1 MTPAAARERAPLPDF
16 CSAPVLFALL
26 LVAAIVA
33 LVLLLAPGGALTLR
47 GGSQAMLFAVW
58 LALLGGVALCKLR
71 PWLDRLPGAG
81 SYAAAW
87 LLLVLI
93 VLLASVVVHWM
104 DRALGTGLIAPSAS
118 RFVLGNAAVTALIA
132 AALLRY
138 LYVLVQWRA
147 RLDAVARAQVEAL
160 QARIRPHFLFNSLNT
175 AAALVR
181 LDPPAAERTL
191 ENLADLFRAAL
202 GADDRPGTLG
212 EELDLIERYLAIEQ
226 LRLGARLRVE
236 RDLDALPRAL
246 PLPRLL
252 LQPLVENA
260 VHHGIQPR
268 REGGL
273 LRLGGRCVEGGVEIV
288 IANPLSDAAGTA
300 TGSGHGLANVRA
312 RIGYHFGT
320 RGALHVA
327 TADGR
332 WTVTVRLPDA
342 SPDRR

>member
-1 MTPAAARERAPLPDF
+1 MIPSAARERAPLPDF
-16 CSAPVLFALL
+16 CSLPVLFALL
-26 LVAAIVA
+26 LVATIVA
-33 LVLLLAPGGALTLR
+33 LVMLLAPGSALTLR
-47 GGSQAMLFAVW
+47 GCSQTMLFAAW
-58 LALLGGVALCKLR
+58 LALLCGVALCKLR
-71 PWLDRLPGAG
+71 PLLDRLPGAT

-93 VLLASVVVHWM
+93 VLMASAVVHWL
-104 DRALGTGLIAPSAS
+104 DRALGTGLIAPSAP
-118 RFVLGNAAVTALIA
+118 RFILGNAAVTALIG

-181 LDPPAAERTL
+181 LDPPAAEHTL

-226 LRLGARLRVE
+226 LRLGARLVVE
-236 RDLDALPRAL
+236 RDLDTLPRDL
-246 PLPRLL
+246 PVPRLL

-268 REGGL
+268 REGGVL
-273 LRLGGRCVEGGVEIV
+273 QLSGRRVEGGVEIV
-288 IANPLSDAAGTA
+288 IANPMAETAEAAA
-300 TGSGHGLANVRA
+300 GSGHGLANVRA

>member
-1 MTPAAARERAPLPDF
+1 MIPAAARERAPLPDF
-16 CSAPVLFALL
+16 CSVPVLFALL
-26 LVAAIVA
+26 LVSAIVA
-33 LVLLLAPGGALTLR
+33 LVMLLAPGGTLTLR
-47 GGSQAMLFAVW
+47 GCSQTMLFAAW
-58 LALLGGVALCKLR
+58 LALLSGVALCKLR
-71 PWLDRLPGAG
+71 PLLDRLPGAG

-93 VLLASVVVHWM
+93 VLAASAVVDWL
-104 DRALGTGLIAPSAS
+104 DRALGTGLIAPSAA
-118 RFVLGNAAVTALIA
+118 RFVFGNAAVTALIG

-175 AAALVR
+175 ATALVR

-236 RDLDALPRAL
+236 RALDGLPREL
-246 PLPRLL
+246 SLPRLL

-273 LRLGGRCVEGGVEIV
+273 LQLGGRRVEGGVEFV
-288 IANPLSDAAGTA
+288 VANPVAEAAA
-300 TGSGHGLANVRA
+300 RAAGSGHGLANVRA

>member
-1 MTPAAARERAPLPDF
+1 MIPVATRERAPLPDF
-16 CSAPVLFALL
+16 CSATVLFALL

-33 LVLLLAPGGALTLR
+33 LVLLLAPGSALTLK
-47 GGSQAMLFAVW
+47 GCSLAMLFAVW

-71 PWLDRLPGAG
+71 PWLNRLPGAT

-93 VLLASVVVHWM
+93 VLLASAVVHWM
-104 DRALGTGLIAPSAS
+104 DRALGTGLITPSAP
-118 RFVLGNAAVTALIA
+118 RFVLGNVAVTALIA

-138 LYVLVQWRA
+138 LYVLVEWRV
-147 RLDAVARAQVEAL
+147 RLDAVARARVEAL

-175 AAALVR
+175 VAALVR
-181 LDPPAAERTL
+181 LDPAAAERTL
-191 ENLADLFRAAL
+191 EDLADLFRAAL

-236 RDLDALPRAL
+236 RDLDALPREL

-273 LRLGGRCVEGGVEIV
+273 LQLSGRRIEGGVEIV
-288 IANPLSDAAGTA
+288 IANPLTDAGEAG
-300 TGSGHGLANVRA
+300 GSGHGLANVRA
-312 RIGYHFGT
+312 RIGYHFAT

-332 WTVTVRLPDA
+332 WTVTVQLPDA